1 MSAKFG
7 NGRSNCRR
15 VVVAPAPTKRALP
28 LVQPVPVALGLLQK
42 NGFATV
48 PPRLVLFAFI
58 AAVREWS
65 VFRYLL
71 GRAFRFR
78 VISMSYALSPT
89 YTASNIQPPQSS
101 R

>member
-1 MSAKFG
+1 MSPKFG

-15 VVVAPAPTKRALP
+15 DVVAPAPTKSALP
-28 LVQPVPVALGLLQK
+28 LVQPVPLELGLLQK

-48 PPRLVLFAFI
+48 PPRAVLLAPW
-58 AAVREWS
+58 AAVRELS

-71 GRAFRFR
+71 GRALMFR
-78 VISMSYALSPT
+78 VISMSYPLSPT